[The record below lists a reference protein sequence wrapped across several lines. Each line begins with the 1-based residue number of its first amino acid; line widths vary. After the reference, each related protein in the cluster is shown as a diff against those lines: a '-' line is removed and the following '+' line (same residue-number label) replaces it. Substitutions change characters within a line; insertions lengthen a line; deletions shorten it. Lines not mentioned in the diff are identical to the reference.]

1 VETTNNLPNAAKGLA
16 SLTLYDI
23 AFTVTDLEASIDWY
37 SNILN
42 FRLVSKTE
50 FSIDIGSAKVAIIEG
65 AGIFLE
71 LLQFPVQQRIDALFA
86 PAPEHLIPIGNKAI
100 VFQVDDLAL
109 ATKTLED
116 KGVQFVWKN
125 LYLAGDSMLSTMI
138 TDIDGNKIN
147 IFQADT
153 TVPRLSHG
161 ALADQDKQ
169 L

>member
-1 VETTNNLPNAAKGLA
+1 MKTTNNLPGVANGLA
-16 SLTLYDI
+16 SLSLYNV

-37 SNILN
+37 CKILN
-42 FRLVSKTE
+42 FKLVSKTE
-50 FSIDIGSAKVAIIEG
+50 WSVGSETAKVAIIDG
-65 AGIFLE
+65 AGMFLE
-71 LLQFPVQQRIDALFA
+71 LLQFPVQHRIDDLLS
-86 PAPEHLIPIGNKAI
+86 PMPDHLIGTKAI
-100 VFQVDDLAL
+100 VFQVEDLAL

-125 LYLAGDSMLSTMI
+125 QYLAGDSMLSTMI

-153 TVPRLSHG
+153 TIPRLFHG
-161 ALADQDKQ
+161 PLADHDKH